1 MTSKTCNN
9 MNEFLR
15 RFAYKTPDKSLSLD
29 KYLSVALLA
38 RLYGGVD
45 TEQLVRCGVSSYHT
59 AYASMNRLAGSW
71 KPLLKRAS
79 LLDGSYSVYTASP
92 AILNAVPEELREI
105 VEHLLSHSAATVVRA
120 HELYCSNIGMALTF
134 SDMERFRPMFGQVL
148 IRGMN
153 SVGEMLRV
161 LNSESLFVNAL
172 SPDMVA
178 RKQIGS
184 VFFEVD
190 RATEGAREVGRKF
203 ADYFEV
209 LRSVSP
215 EELSEVAVVVS
226 SFSYRKEKALI
237 GGRKK
242 SLLNSP
248 GKELFEGGCRFACDS
263 LRSRT
268 ASFFAGKDFLACA
281 YNGLRFL
288 IVPGIDTWHPS
299 SLEEILPKECGK
311 LIAMTEP
318 ILSQIGRIGQLPI
331 GSLARDV
338 DGKIVCFPLS
348 VQPTDIAGTN
358 AVPVIYEH
366 ISADM
371 CGRERALKLLTARNF
386 IRPQSGQKAF
396 LVMDVDREGD
406 AISFLN
412 DAAARS
418 AYLYPEDDFQ
428 FNYLLRQGL
437 YRAFRIVFEG
447 GAPAYDN
454 LGHGFIF
461 RCKGK
466 FFLPDDDA
474 FFTRTYLSTLASGR
488 KTELA

>member
-45 TEQLVRCGVSSYHT
+45 LEQLVRCELSSYSAACT
-59 AYASMNRLAGSW
+59 SMNRLAGSW
-71 KPLLKRAS
+71 KPLLKRTS

-148 IRGMN
+148 MRGMN

-161 LNSESLFVNAL
+161 LNSESLFVNSL

-178 RKQIGS
+178 RKQIGA

-209 LRSVSP
+209 LRFVPP

-226 SFSYRKEKALI
+226 SFSYRKEKSLV

-242 SLLNSP
+242 SLLKSP
-248 GKELFEGGCRFACDS
+248 GKEMFEDGCRFACDS

-268 ASFFAGKDFLACA
+268 ASSFAGKDFLTCA
-281 YNGLRFL
+281 YGGLRFL
-288 IVPGIDTWHPS
+288 IVPGVDTWYPS

-311 LIAMTEP
+311 LAAITEP
-318 ILSQIGRIGQLPI
+318 VLSQIGRIGQLPV

-338 DGKIVCFPLS
+338 DGNFVCFPLS
-348 VQPTDIAGTN
+348 IQPTDIAGTN

-386 IRPQSGQKAF
+386 IRPQAGQKAF
-396 LVMDVDREGD
+396 LVMEVDKEEE

-412 DAAARS
+412 DAAVRS
-418 AYLYPEDDFQ
+418 SYLYPESDFQ
-428 FNYLLRQGL
+428 FNYLLKQGL

-447 GAPAYDN
+447 ESPSFDN

-461 RCKGK
+461 KCKNR
-466 FFLPDDDA
+466 FFLPDDDS
-474 FFTRTYLSTLASGR
+474 FFTKAYLSALNGVR
-488 KTELA
+488 KPELA

>member
-1 MTSKTCNN
+1 

-71 KPLLKRAS
+71 KSLLKRAS

-338 DGKIVCFPLS
+338 DGKIVCFPL
-348 VQPTDIAGTN
+348 
-358 AVPVIYEH
+358 
-366 ISADM
+366 
-371 CGRERALKLLTARNF
+371 
-386 IRPQSGQKAF
+386 
-396 LVMDVDREGD
+396 
-406 AISFLN
+406 
-412 DAAARS
+412 
-418 AYLYPEDDFQ
+418 
-428 FNYLLRQGL
+428 
-437 YRAFRIVFEG
+437 
-447 GAPAYDN
+447 
-454 LGHGFIF
+454 
-461 RCKGK
+461 
-466 FFLPDDDA
+466 
-474 FFTRTYLSTLASGR
+474 
-488 KTELA
+488 